1 MSSPSTSIRTW
12 LGERFA
18 LSVPVVAAPM
28 AGVSGGAL
36 AAAVSA
42 GGGLGMIGIGPA
54 ADETWVREQLRLA
67 SEPARPYGVGLLAWS
82 LPDQPALL
90 DLLLADADDQPWQRP
105 ALVSVSFG
113 GYAPYVRP
121 LQDAGIAV
129 TTQAGT
135 VADALAAEDAGVD
148 LIVARGGEGGGHGR
162 DQVATLPLLQAV
174 LDRVRLPVLAA
185 GGIGTARGLAA
196 VLAAGAAGAWAGTAF
211 LTCREALTTDA
222 VAGHLAGVEE
232 TGTAYG
238 TVFDTASAVGWPA
251 EFGGRAVRNEF
262 FDTWRGRE
270 SELAIDQEALQ
281 RFRSA
286 REAVDLAA
294 MAVYAG
300 QGAGLLDGARR
311 PAAEVVA
318 QMAGAADLLRRAVG
332 VLDDVEA
339 AGNTA
344 GARATD

>member
-1 MSSPSTSIRTW
+1 MSTW
-12 LGERFA
+12 LTDRLGVT
-18 LSVPVVAAPM
+18 VPVASAPM
-28 AGVSGGAL
+28 AGVSGGGL
-36 AAAVSA
+36 AAAVSVA
-42 GGGLGMIGIGPA
+42 GGLGMVGVGPA

-82 LPDQPALL
+82 LPDQPAVL
-90 DLLLADADDQPWQRP
+90 DLLLADDRRWRPP

-113 GYAPYVRP
+113 VYAPYVRP

-129 TTQAGT
+129 ATQAGT

-148 LIVARGGEGGGHGR
+148 LVVARGGEGGGHGR

-174 LDRVRLPVLAA
+174 LDRVGLPVLAA
-185 GGIGTARGLAA
+185 GGIGTSRGLAA

-211 LTCREALTTDA
+211 LTCREALTADA

-238 TVFDTASAVGWPA
+238 TVFDTASAAGWPA

-270 SELAIDQEALQ
+270 SALAADPEALR

-286 REAVDLAA
+286 RETADLAA

-300 QGAGLLDGARR
+300 QGVGLLDGVRR

-318 QMAGAADLLRRAVG
+318 EMAGAADLLRRAAGAVG
-332 VLDDVEA
+332 AVEA
-339 AGNTA
+339 A